1 MLPVSPQT
9 GVMLG
14 TTANMPQPR
23 LAHDCLLNAPGQM
36 ERLFN
41 VRHPQGAL
49 QRRHGSAGGAV
60 QERVDLREADA
71 LEEHGNGFAYG
82 LDGAGPGTALGE
94 AEELLGKGRAERILE
109 LHEGGLV

>member
-1 MLPVSPQT
+1 MLH
-9 GVMLG
+9 
-14 TTANMPQPR
+14 PR
-23 LAHDCLLNAPGQM
+23 LAHDCLLNAPGQT

-41 VRHPQGAL
+41 VRHAQGAL
-49 QRRHGSAGGAV
+49 QRGHGSAGGAV

-94 AEELLGKGRAERILE
+94 AEELLGKGRAEGVLE
-109 LHEGGLV
+109 LHEGG